1 MTLERNRRVLVLA
14 LLLATVSAVLAYQF
28 IASWPDPAPTI
39 VEVQPEVGE
48 PVLLGAR
55 SIAKG
60 ATITVD
66 DVEVGYVA
74 PAAKGTR
81 ALTDSG
87 QAIGS
92 VSLVAIPKGEQILAS
107 SIGSLPAPPPE
118 TFAKEVPVGFRAVTI
133 ELEETVGVG
142 GFVQP
147 GDRVDVI
154 ASFELLLVMPKEEGG
169 QIEVSSA
176 SSCLLCDLFD
186 LEDDEEEFPVA
197 ELILQDVE
205 VLAIGQALDP
215 TAAVDQ
221 PSDSDADTAA
231 AEEGRPA
238 PRPEAESVTLLV
250 NPSQALRLLLAVESD
265 AIFRLLLR
273 APGDTTTTELPPALI
288 TSGVIPMDPFPFMG
302 GNLAPTDVVI
312 TDARFRQ
319 TSVPAGGILEFEAT
333 VRNVS
338 KQLIP
343 AGRGGAAPGHV
354 YDAGETW
361 QSVDDDAPEGIYS
374 VGVTSDNSEPRTYPW
389 RWELGEDLAPGATAT
404 ITGGIQMP
412 NTPGV
417 QRWWFGTM
425 LQPGTVLEDGV
436 RPVEVTIEPITSIEV
451 TAFEIELRESPWPDA
466 DRVLAVTRGA
476 RADVLNYQDGWF
488 LVRFGQTD
496 GWVPE
501 SAVTNAALVPALATP
516 EADVVRS
523 DTEASQ

>member
-1 MTLERNRRVLVLA
+1 
-14 LLLATVSAVLAYQF
+14 
-28 IASWPDPAPTI
+28 
-39 VEVQPEVGE
+39 VQPEVGE

-55 SIAKG
+55 SIPEG
-60 ATITVD
+60 TTITVD

-74 PAAKGTR
+74 PAAKATR
-81 ALTDSG
+81 ALTESA

-92 VSLVAIPKGEQILAS
+92 VSLVDIPKGEQILAS
-107 SIGSLPAPPPE
+107 SIGEPPPPPPE
-118 TFAKEVPVGFRAVTI
+118 TFANEVPVGFRAVTI
-133 ELEETVGVG
+133 NVDEVVGVG

-154 ASFELLLVMPKEEGG
+154 ASFELLLVVPDEPGELPQVKAESSGG
-169 QIEVSSA
+169 
-176 SSCLLCDLFD
+176 LFD
-186 LEDDEEEFPVA
+186 ELLDLDDEDEEQFPVA

-215 TAAVDQ
+215 TVPVAPPAEA
-221 PSDSDADTAA
+221 DADAA
-231 AEEGRPA
+231 TAEETPVGPA
-238 PRPEAESVTLLV
+238 PRPEAASVTLLI

-273 APGDTTTTELPPALI
+273 TPGDTTTTELPPALI
-288 TSGVIPMDPFPFMG
+288 TSGDIPMDPFRFMG
-302 GNLAPTDVVI
+302 GNLARTDVVI

-319 TSVPAGGILEFEAT
+319 TAVPGGGILEFEAT

-338 KQLIP
+338 SQLIP
-343 AGRGGAAPGHV
+343 AGRGGAGPGHV

-361 QSVDDDAPEGIYS
+361 QTIEGGAPEGIYT
-374 VGVTSDNSEPRTYPW
+374 VGVTSEFSEPRAYPW
-389 RWELGEDLAPGATAT
+389 RWDLGEDLAPGATAT
-404 ITGGIQMP
+404 ITGGIQMA

-436 RPVEVTIEPITSIEV
+436 APAEITIEPISSIEV
-451 TAFEIELRESPWPDA
+451 TAPEVDLLDSPWPGA
-466 DRVLAVTRGA
+466 TRVLAVTNGA

-488 LVRFGQTD
+488 QVRFGQID

-501 SAVTNAALVPALATP
+501 SAVTNTALVPVPATPQPKSAVADTAPAAAMATP
-516 EADVVRS
+516 EAGLS
-523 DTEASQ
+523 DTETSQ

>member
-1 MTLERNRRVLVLA
+1 VTLERNRRVLVLA
-14 LLLATVSAVLAYQF
+14 LLLATVSAVLAYKF

-55 SIAKG
+55 SIAQG

-81 ALTDSG
+81 ALTDST

-92 VSLVAIPKGEQILAS
+92 VSLVDIPKGEQILAS

-118 TFAKEVPVGFRAVTI
+118 TFAKDVPVGFRAVTI
-133 ELEETVGVG
+133 DLEEAVGVG

-169 QIEVSSA
+169 KIEVRSS
-176 SSCLLCDLFD
+176 SKCLLCDLFD

-197 ELILQDVE
+197 ELILQDAE

-215 TAAVDQ
+215 TAAVAP
-221 PSDSDADTAA
+221 PSDSDAAKA
-231 AEEGRPA
+231 AEPGEPA
-238 PRPEAESVTLLV
+238 PRPDAKSVTLLV

-265 AIFRLLLR
+265 ATFRLLLR

-288 TSGVIPMDPFPFMG
+288 TSGAIPMDPFPFMG

-354 YDAGETW
+354 YVAGETW
-361 QSVDDDAPEGIYS
+361 QSVADEAPVGIFS
-374 VGVTSDNSEPRTYPW
+374 VGLTTEDAEPRTFPW
-389 RWELGEDLAPGATAT
+389 RWDLGEDLAPGATAT

-417 QRWWFGTM
+417 EQWWFGTM

-436 RPVEVTIEPITSIEV
+436 SPVEITIEPIASIEV
-451 TAFEIELRESPWPDA
+451 TASEIELRESPWLDA

-476 RADVLNYQDGWF
+476 RADVLDYQDGWF
-488 LVRFGQTD
+488 LLRFGQTD

-523 DTEASQ
+523 DTEVSQ

>member
-1 MTLERNRRVLVLA
+1 MTVERNRRVLVLA

-39 VEVQPEVGE
+39 VEVKPEVGE

-66 DVEVGYVA
+66 DIEVGYVA
-74 PAAKGTR
+74 PTAKGTR

-107 SIGSLPAPPPE
+107 SIGSLPDPPPE

-154 ASFELLLVMPKEEGG
+154 ASFELLLVMPKDGG
-169 QIEVSSA
+169 QIEVRHA

-186 LEDDEEEFPVA
+186 LDGDEEEFPVA

-215 TAAVDQ
+215 TAAVAP

-231 AEEGRPA
+231 EPGEPE
-238 PRPEAESVTLLV
+238 PRPDAESVTLLV

-265 AIFRLLLR
+265 ALFRLLLR

-312 TDARFRQ
+312 TDVRFRQ

-343 AGRGGAAPGHV
+343 AGLGGAAPGHV

-361 QSVDDDAPEGIYS
+361 QSVDDEAPVGIFS
-374 VGVTSDNSEPRTYPW
+374 VGLTSENAEPRTFPW
-389 RWELGEDLAPGATAT
+389 RWDLGEDLAPGATAT
-404 ITGGIQMP
+404 ITGGVQVP

-417 QRWWFGTM
+417 QRWWFGTV
-425 LQPGTVLEDGV
+425 LQPGTVLEDGIS
-436 RPVEVTIEPITSIEV
+436 PVEVTIEPIASIEV
-451 TAFEIELRESPWPDA
+451 TASEIELRESPWLDA
-466 DRVLAVTRGA
+466 ASVLAVTRGA
-476 RADVLNYQDGWF
+476 RADVLDYQDGWF

-523 DTEASQ
+523 DTEVSQ